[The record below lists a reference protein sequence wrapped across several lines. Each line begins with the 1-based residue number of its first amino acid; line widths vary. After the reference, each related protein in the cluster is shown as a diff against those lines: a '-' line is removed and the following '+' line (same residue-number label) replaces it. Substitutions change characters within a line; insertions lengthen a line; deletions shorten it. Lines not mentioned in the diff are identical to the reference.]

1 MNKNYDVCVK
11 YFSLDYDNQIG
22 NAVIFKLPIKIVITR
37 LSVSYQLLMT
47 FRVSRSYQPD
57 KIAKLNAQSN
67 ANWN

>member
-22 NAVIFKLPIKIVITR
+22 NAVIFKLPIKIVITQ

-47 FRVSRSYQPD
+47 FRVGVTSQT
-57 KIAKLNAQSN
+57 K
-67 ANWN
+67 